1 MRKVKILSILT
12 ALILGVS
19 PVAHAGFLDGENSD
33 LTDLM
38 ILEELFEDND
48 TDFEDLIRLI
58 LIENLFEDDG
68 DSEDLEEP
76 EEPAEP
82 TPTPATPK
90 PAVTP
95 VTPAPTTPTTP
106 TPPAP
111 VTAKPDPATQTV
123 KVALIDLDSDGSVGC
138 GYNLAFVDKTVPAT
152 STPFVSSIEQLLA
165 EKNPSE
171 HYSALRNSSLTL
183 DRAAIENGTATIE
196 LSGNLSLGGVCDNPR
211 LTTQI
216 EETARQ
222 FDAVENVEVTLNGEN
237 LDDVLSQQ

>member
-33 LTDLM
+33 LTDLI

-58 LIENLFEDDG
+58 ILENLFEDDN
-68 DSEDLEEP
+68 DAEEP
-76 EEPAEP
+76 EEPEEPAEPAEP
-82 TPTPATPK
+82 TPTPATPS

-95 VTPAPTTPTTP
+95 APTTP

-123 KVALIDLDSDGSVGC
+123 KVALIDLDSDGPVGC
-138 GYNLAFVDKTVPAT
+138 GDNLAFIDKTVPAT
-152 STPFVSSIEQLLA
+152 TTPFVSSIEQLLT
-165 EKNPSE
+165 ETSPSE

-216 EETARQ
+216 GETARQ
-222 FDAVENVEVTLNGEN
+222 FEAVENVEVSINGQKLE
-237 LDDVLSQQ
+237 DVLSQQ